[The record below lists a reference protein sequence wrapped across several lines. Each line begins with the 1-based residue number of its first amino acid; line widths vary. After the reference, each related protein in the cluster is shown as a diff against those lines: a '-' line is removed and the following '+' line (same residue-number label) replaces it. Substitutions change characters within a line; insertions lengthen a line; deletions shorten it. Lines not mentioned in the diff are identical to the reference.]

1 MTLNFHFS
9 LTPGSFGAI
18 FHDSGVKTLLSRASC
33 RFLESLRFHPQLFA
47 VTRIIALISI
57 KPAKVGFY
65 YAIEELFGRR
75 EDKWGCIEH
84 LSIRLPPPPMLSHS
98 CWKIICL
105 KGNSPSLLKL
115 IALNIT
121 SLSLLRGIFW
131 HSNLH
136 ARFIEWNNLE
146 YPEFQREVSSL
157 SVGDGDIAVHNVRFM
172 SKIWGPGPLRCLL
185 LFAVPQNGFYV
196 HFPLLPRE

>member
-1 MTLNFHFS
+1 
-9 LTPGSFGAI
+9 
-18 FHDSGVKTLLSRASC
+18 
-33 RFLESLRFHPQLFA
+33 
-47 VTRIIALISI
+47 
-57 KPAKVGFY
+57 
-65 YAIEELFGRR
+65 
-75 EDKWGCIEH
+75 
-84 LSIRLPPPPMLSHS
+84 MLSHS
-98 CWKIICL
+98 CWNIICL

-172 SKIWGPGPLRCLL
+172 SKI
-185 LFAVPQNGFYV
+185 
-196 HFPLLPRE
+196 